1 MLLLHRFTSSIC
13 LLGVAACAGA
23 RLGAPPPGGASPGGS
38 ETALVPAAGDG
49 GPSLASDGAPLAQN
63 APSAED
69 EPSGADDNGEID
81 DGAETPPSLV
91 QGTLYKH
98 PLDGWTQRQIEDEL
112 AQNPEGLGSMSIGYT
127 NAGALY
133 NGVKMPDGT
142 AWELVDPDHAW
153 GTRETVDWLAHCLG
167 KVGEQFPGAPMM
179 YIGHISARRGG
190 HLSPHISHQS
200 GRDVD
205 VSYYYLPGESKWYA
219 VARAANLDRD
229 RTWAFVKTLV
239 TDTDV
244 ELILMDRSVQRLVR
258 EFALARGEDKEWV
271 DQLFDG
277 SDTLPPLIRHAK
289 GHATHLHV
297 RFYNPLAQETGR
309 RAYDVL
315 LRRHVI
321 EPPSYYVKHKVKE
334 GETLIGLSK
343 KFHVTVK
350 AIQQAN
356 GMKNDMLRATRDY
369 KIPQRG
375 GVKAGPRPL
384 IPARRIPPP
393 GTSATPA
400 AEPSQRRAG

>member
-1 MLLLHRFTSSIC
+1 
-13 LLGVAACAGA
+13 V
-23 RLGAPPPGGASPGGS
+23 
-38 ETALVPAAGDG
+38 
-49 GPSLASDGAPLAQN
+49 
-63 APSAED
+63 
-69 EPSGADDNGEID
+69 
-81 DGAETPPSLV
+81 
-91 QGTLYKH
+91 
-98 PLDGWTQRQIEDEL
+98 EDEL
-112 AQNPEGLGSMSIGYT
+112 AQNPESLGSMSIGFT

-133 NGVKMPDGT
+133 NGVKMPEGS

-153 GTRETVDWLAHCLG
+153 GTQETVDYLAHCLG
-167 KVGEQFPGAPMM
+167 KVGEAFPGAPMM

-219 VARAANLDRD
+219 VARASNLDRE
-229 RTWAFVKTLV
+229 RTWAFVKMLL

-258 EFALARGEDKEWV
+258 EFALSRGEDKDWV

-277 SDTLPPLIRHAK
+277 AGNVPPIIRHAK

-309 RAYDVL
+309 RAYEAL

-321 EPPSYYVKHKVKE
+321 EPPSFYLKHKVKE
-334 GETLIGLSK
+334 GETLIGLGK
-343 KFHVTVK
+343 KFHVTAK

-356 GMKNDMLRATRDY
+356 GMKSDLLRATRDY

-375 GVKAGPRPL
+375 GVKPGPRPL

-400 AEPSQRRAG
+400 VEPSQKRAG